1 MELSKRQASR
11 DRLACGRERNSLHG
25 CEQQSRRAANRRRC
39 SCLFA
44 GRQNGFLLKPST
56 GMPAY
61 VMTSDRVLLAAKSD
75 DEATPMLRKMDRQP
89 L

>member
-1 MELSKRQASR
+1 
-11 DRLACGRERNSLHG
+11 
-25 CEQQSRRAANRRRC
+25 
-39 SCLFA
+39 
-44 GRQNGFLLKPST
+44 
-56 GMPAY
+56 MPAY